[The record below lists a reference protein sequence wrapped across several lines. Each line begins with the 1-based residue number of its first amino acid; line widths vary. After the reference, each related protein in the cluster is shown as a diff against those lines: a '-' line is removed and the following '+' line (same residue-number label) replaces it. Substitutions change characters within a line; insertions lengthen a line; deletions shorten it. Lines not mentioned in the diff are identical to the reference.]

1 MTATLLAQTA
11 YGAAA
16 APVRTARAAVNS
28 PLSKPSLARLSRAPQ
43 SPKHQWLRAAALHDN
58 RRLWTALATDLAGA
72 ENALPQ
78 GLRAQLFYL
87 AEFSL
92 SQSRA
97 ALRDVAALQGLI
109 DVNRAVMRGL
119 AGEAGTA

>member
-16 APVRTARAAVNS
+16 APVRTARGSELAAFEAIT
-28 PLSKPSLARLSRAPQ
+28 ARLSRAAE
-43 SPKHQWLRAAALHDN
+43 PKAPMLLRAAALHDN

>member
-16 APVRTARAAVNS
+16 APVRTARGSELAAFEAITAR
-28 PLSKPSLARLSRAPQ
+28 LARATEPSAPMV
-43 SPKHQWLRAAALHDN
+43 LRAAALHDN

-72 ENALPQ
+72 DNALPQ

-92 SQSRA
+92 VQSRA